1 MKLLGPGL
9 EQCQGRLEFAGNESY
24 LLIKITRFDQAF
36 SASSVHKLLQ
46 FIVFITALRQAA
58 LRD

>member
-9 EQCQGRLEFAGNESY
+9 EKCPARLEFAGTESY

-36 SASSVHKLLQ
+36 NASNVHKLLQ

-58 LRD
+58 LGD